1 MEWYVS
7 SKQSYDMCIK
17 VTYGIC
23 CTYLCRTLKWSA
35 VQNPFF
41 EKNNIRKVLG
51 LYKQNVRIIFCTSI
65 IGDYFWTFCKNKLI
79 QAIRW
84 CTNRSVTEKPIPH
97 SKLITATIMTSSN
110 GNIFRITVPLCGHR
124 WIPLTKGSNT
134 DLWCFFVV
142 SCSKLLNKHS
152 IDREFQTP
160 WRRRN
165 DYNLHW
171 SQREAPE
178 HLRRP
183 VYIFQQWC
191 NAMVLVFNLCNVFP
205 RHWLVTFKRGN
216 IIAIYMVTL
225 SQPR

>member
-1 MEWYVS
+1 M
-7 SKQSYDMCIK
+7 
-17 VTYGIC
+17 
-23 CTYLCRTLKWSA
+23 
-35 VQNPFF
+35 
-41 EKNNIRKVLG
+41 
-51 LYKQNVRIIFCTSI
+51 
-65 IGDYFWTFCKNKLI
+65 NKLI

-165 DYNLHW
+165 DTKI
-171 SQREAPE
+171 
-178 HLRRP
+178 
-183 VYIFQQWC
+183 YIGVSEKHRNICVGRSTFFNNGVMQWFWC
-191 NAMVLVFNLCNVFP
+191 LTYVMSACVIGLWHSNV
-205 RHWLVTFKRGN
+205 
-216 IIAIYMVTL
+216 VTL
-225 SQPR
+225 SLSTW